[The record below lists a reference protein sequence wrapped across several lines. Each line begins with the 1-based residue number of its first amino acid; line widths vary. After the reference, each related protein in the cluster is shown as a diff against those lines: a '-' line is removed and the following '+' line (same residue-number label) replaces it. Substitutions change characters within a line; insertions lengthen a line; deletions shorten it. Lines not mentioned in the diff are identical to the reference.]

1 MSDTTKVNNWSL
13 PFKPKEGKL
22 NPIQHLTSM
31 AKAGGGYYPV
41 GKNGQWH
48 GGIHFDDKTAEVF
61 DQSQVCCIADGEVI
75 AYRIDKRYP
84 KSLYLNAAKTT
95 FSAPFSRC
103 FVLVK
108 HRLEA
113 PELPPREGV
122 TPVPPP
128 SLTFFS
134 LYMHLLD
141 WDSYSKTGAPT
152 APAFMGDTLH
162 SVKPDKAV
170 DSVRGLRVRAA
181 PKNGA
186 VTALLPKGTK
196 VKVAPSTDSSNW
208 CKLLSIVEGRAI
220 PALTGAESWVFIK
233 EMQAVAGEPDTFLV
247 ADDADDEEP
256 SLAPQKGLNVR
267 KTGNGKSSDP
277 KTGLLPVGA
286 KFSLKAGTTAYRELQ
301 QIIEGQD
308 VLPLSANS
316 VHNIKGFVHFG
327 SLDTTR
333 SEPVLD
339 QVHVLPTPYPIK
351 AGELI
356 GHLGQYQNH
365 DEGSAKSL
373 LHLEVFSC
381 EDVPG
386 FIAKSRIWAAGL
398 PDQQKTLLKVYKGA
412 SKLIPHRDDINA
424 SNPPKT
430 SDAGTT
436 VGVDLIIPQ
445 SVLDALPADHK
456 LQVST
461 TVPGSSTPVVNRWWR
476 LDNLLADSSGNPI
489 SGWLAEQE
497 PITTRH
503 SPWEWVGY
511 DFIKETG
518 RPIGKAAYFYDALR
532 RLTDEERANYRAM
545 VSQED
550 QGPVKARLYDIIDT
564 NRDNKLTATEIRSA
578 LAKPWHAQSIAQLIT
593 HYKSEWF
600 WKADKWDELD
610 PLMGHIPYV
619 DPNQNWES
627 EKSRIEQLSWWSSL
641 AGKHGI
647 STDGQAWHFQP
658 VTMIGTN
665 IAVST
670 CIPLN
675 KAQEIA
681 LLVSTGYE
689 GATTLDY
696 EALAGDFDGQGMSFG
711 LIQWNFGQGTLG
723 PVLQAMRS
731 EDEAAFDNCFDPV
744 LNLSDLKAALD
755 AGSNVQQKNW
765 AISAQSLHREA
776 WRKSFKELG
785 KVERFQKIQLRL
797 AANYHNNVMSCI
809 EQMRRLSP
817 SLMEK
822 VELLTYVALY
832 DLCVQQNNLYR
843 AKDVIQSE
851 FPSQLLSTQ
860 KDLLKFVCI
869 KRAELARDDYVSD
882 CLSRRL
888 GIIQKSTYTATAH
901 GITKSRANANYGLIK
916 EGHVCEL

>member
-1 MSDTTKVNNWSL
+1 MSDTTKVNNWSF

-22 NPIQHLTSM
+22 DPIQHLTSM

-48 GGIHFDDKTAEVF
+48 GGIHFDDKTAAVF
-61 DQSQVCCIADGEVI
+61 DQSQVYCIADGEVI
-75 AYRIDKRYP
+75 AYRIDKSYP
-84 KSLYLNAAKTT
+84 KSLYLNAAKTI

-113 PELPPREGV
+113 PALPPREGV

-152 APAFMGDTLH
+152 APAFLGDTLY

-256 SLAPQKGLNVR
+256 SLAPQKGLNIR

-286 KFSLKAGTTAYRELQ
+286 KFSLKAGTKAYRELQ

-327 SLDTTR
+327 SLDTSR

-339 QVHVLPTPYPIK
+339 QVHVLPKPYPIK

-365 DEGSAKSL
+365 DEGSAKPL

-456 LQVST
+456 LQVSM

-593 HYKSEWF
+593 HYESEWY

-627 EKSRIEQLSWWSSL
+627 EKARIEQLSWWSSL

-647 STDGQAWHFQP
+647 SADGQAWHFQP
-658 VTMIGTN
+658 IEIVGSLKINKLVQSIRAGKLTFEAEGNNIPGSIFFSRVIHWPGNELSGVTLGRGYDMGSRSEPEIYGHMIEAGIDPEQATK
-665 IAVST
+665 IARAHGLKGNSAHQFV
-670 CIPLN
+670 IVN
-675 KAQEIA
+675 KSEVGEISSAQEIA
-681 LLVSTGYE
+681 LFNLIYPEYVKRALQNYNNWTAGEIGRSDWNDLDQVIRDVLVDFVYQGFTKGPNPMK
-689 GATTLDY
+689 
-696 EALAGDFDGQGMSFG
+696 AGMKNDKHE
-711 LIQWNFGQGTLG
+711 LINYIENT
-723 PVLQAMRS
+723 P
-731 EDEAAFDNCFDPV
+731 
-744 LNLSDLKAALD
+744 
-755 AGSNVQQKNW
+755 
-765 AISAQSLHREA
+765 AISQYEPGRHR
-776 WRKSFKELG
+776 
-785 KVERFQKIQLRL
+785 
-797 AANYHNNVMSCI
+797 ANYLRNN
-809 EQMRRLSP
+809 
-817 SLMEK
+817 
-822 VELLTYVALY
+822 
-832 DLCVQQNNLYR
+832 
-843 AKDVIQSE
+843 
-851 FPSQLLSTQ
+851 
-860 KDLLKFVCI
+860 
-869 KRAELARDDYVSD
+869 
-882 CLSRRL
+882 
-888 GIIQKSTYTATAH
+888 
-901 GITKSRANANYGLIK
+901 
-916 EGHVCEL
+916 

>member
-1 MSDTTKVNNWSL
+1 MSDTTKVNNWSF

-22 NPIQHLTSM
+22 DPIQHLTAM
-31 AKAGGGYYPV
+31 AKAGGGYYPI

-48 GGIHFDDKTAEVF
+48 GGIHFDDKTAAVF

-75 AYRIDKRYP
+75 AYRIDKSYP
-84 KSLYLNAAKTT
+84 KSLYLNASKTT

-113 PELPPREGV
+113 PALPPREGV

-152 APAFMGDTLH
+152 APAFMGDTLY

-181 PKNGA
+181 PTNGT

-196 VKVAPSTDSSNW
+196 VKVAPGTDASSW
-208 CKLLSIVEGRAI
+208 RKLLSIVEGRAI
-220 PALTGAESWVFIK
+220 PALTGAESWVFIGQ
-233 EMQAVAGEPDTFLV
+233 MQAVTGEPDTFLV
-247 ADDADDEEP
+247 ADDANDDEP

-267 KTGNGKSSDP
+267 KAGNGKGSDP

-286 KFSLKAGTTAYRELQ
+286 KFSLKAGAKAYRELQ

-308 VLPLSANS
+308 VPPLSANS
-316 VHNIKGFVHFG
+316 AHNIKGFVHFG

-339 QVHVLPTPYPIK
+339 QVHVLPKPYPIK

-365 DEGSAKSL
+365 DEGSAKPL
-373 LHLEVFSC
+373 LHLEIFSC

-412 SKLIPHRDDINA
+412 SKLIPHREDVSV

-445 SVLDALPADHK
+445 SMLDALPADHK

-461 TVPGSSTPVVNRWWR
+461 TLPGSSTPVVNRWWR

-511 DFIKETG
+511 DFIKEAG
-518 RPIGKAAYFYDALR
+518 RPIGKAAYFYEALR
-532 RLTDEERANYRAM
+532 RLTDEERGNYRAM

-550 QGPVKARLYDIIDT
+550 QGPVKARLYDIIDI
-564 NRDNKLTATEIRSA
+564 NRDNKLTASEIRNA

-593 HYKSEWF
+593 HYESEWF

-627 EKSRIEQLSWWSSL
+627 EKARIEQLSWWSSL
-641 AGKHGI
+641 AGKNGI
-647 STDGQAWHFQP
+647 SADGQAWHFHALQKIVHFSITDDENDLRWLNVP
-658 VTMIGTN
+658 SGQLTFDVEGNDQDDSIHFSRVAHWPQGPSGVTIGRGYDLGQRPNPETDLREAGVSEPLYSWLIGAKGLQGQAAKLYLN
-665 IAVST
+665 SASEEIKSTKITRRQQYKLFVSVYDFMSSEVERISEAPANVEEYGVLNWEGIDSKIQDIAVDLIFRGDYT
-670 CIPLN
+670 
-675 KAQEIA
+675 
-681 LLVSTGYE
+681 VSSRK
-689 GATTLDY
+689 L
-696 EALAGDFDGQGMSFG
+696 
-711 LIQWNFGQGTLG
+711 
-723 PVLQAMRS
+723 
-731 EDEAAFDNCFDPV
+731 
-744 LNLSDLKAALD
+744 
-755 AGSNVQQKNW
+755 VQQHIVDNDLP
-765 AISAQSLHREA
+765 ALREVISDRSK
-776 WRKSFKELG
+776 WP
-785 KVERFQKIQLRL
+785 KVPSDRFL
-797 AANYHNNVMSCI
+797 N
-809 EQMRRLSP
+809 
-817 SLMEK
+817 
-822 VELLTYVALY
+822 
-832 DLCVQQNNLYR
+832 R
-843 AKDVIQSE
+843 AKY
-851 FPSQLLSTQ
+851 L
-860 KDLLKFVCI
+860 
-869 KRAELARDDYVSD
+869 R
-882 CLSRRL
+882 
-888 GIIQKSTYTATAH
+888 
-901 GITKSRANANYGLIK
+901 
-916 EGHVCEL
+916 